1 MVKAMKAQ
9 GRSELWEKQRKC
21 RQGNGVQSKMV
32 THLVG
37 PGKRRGGI
45 KLEG

>member
-1 MVKAMKAQ
+1 MIVKAMKAQ
-9 GRSELWEKQRKC
+9 GRSESWEKQRKC
-21 RQGNGVQSKMV
+21 RQRNAVQSKM
-32 THLVG
+32 VG